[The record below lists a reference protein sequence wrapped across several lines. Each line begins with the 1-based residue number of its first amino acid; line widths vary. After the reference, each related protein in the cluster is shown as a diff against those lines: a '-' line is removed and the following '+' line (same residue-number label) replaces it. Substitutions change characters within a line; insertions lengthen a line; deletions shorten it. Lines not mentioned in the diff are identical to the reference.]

1 MLAKAYIAMNEP
13 LRDSG
18 ESSVGK
24 QRAIEIALI
33 LENI

>member
-1 MLAKAYIAMNEP
+1 MLAKAYIAMNDP

-18 ESSVGK
+18 KGSVGK
-24 QRAIEIALI
+24 QRAIERALI

>member
-1 MLAKAYIAMNEP
+1 MNDP

-18 ESSVGK
+18 KEGSVGK
-24 QRAIEIALI
+24 QRAIEEALI